1 MLDWDFRRTEKH
13 HGVNTD
19 AVRAEDDPDFPI
31 ALARLRSSLYLVA
44 VSTVVIIGYGW
55 SIQQRAHV
63 AVPLTMQ
70 VLIGF
75 TGTGLFVALGT
86 LLTDLNPNRS
96 STDAA
101 SANLVRCALAAAML
115 AVVQMMIDS
124 IGTGWTFTIFGIMS
138 GICGPMMVWLMKM
151 RSKGGSQPRE

>member
-1 MLDWDFRRTEKH
+1 MLDWDFRRTARH
-13 HGVNTD
+13 FGANVD
-19 AVRAEDDPDFPI
+19 VVRAQDDPNFPI
-31 ALARLRSSLYLVA
+31 ALARLRSSLYLVVISTIA
-44 VSTVVIIGYGW
+44 VIGYGW
-55 SIQQRAHV
+55 SIQRRAHV

-96 STDAA
+96 STAAA

-115 AVVQMMIDS
+115 AVVQIMIDK
-124 IGTGWTFTIFGIMS
+124 IGSGWTFTIFGTMS
-138 GICGPMMVWLMKM
+138 GLCGPMMIWLMKPSS
-151 RSKGGSQPRE
+151 RLCGN